1 MNTSKIILKV
11 PAIRTFD
18 LPEGV
23 FPGVLASIRPQTKQT
38 KNGSQDWIRLVFEL
52 KVTGYNGQI
61 PCAGRNFL
69 LDLHPGSDLRNFLD
83 GWLGDEFLADQ
94 SNQEFDFDVL
104 LNKEGNVFL
113 SHWQNEKYSK
123 PHVRIDSVQPVKSG
137 AKGTQL

>member
-1 MNTSKIILKV
+1 MLLFQQQIGWLGQGNGHSKL
-11 PAIRTFD
+11 FD
-18 LPEGV
+18 
-23 FPGVLASIRPQTKQT
+23 
-38 KNGSQDWIRLVFEL
+38 
-52 KVTGYNGQI
+52 
-61 PCAGRNFL
+61 
-69 LDLHPGSDLRNFLD
+69 FLD